1 MNQSLIC
8 NRSRQNGRSLNI
20 LLAALAA
27 FAIGAGFYSYKS
39 GQSNSSSANNLKK
52 ATSLV
57 DSPRAL
63 PEFSLT
69 NHLNTSF
76 GNKDLIGSWNLIFFG
91 FTNCPDVCPLTLNVV
106 EQAIT
111 KLHNF
116 DEIPRKIFISVDPN
130 RDQPKKLKNYVE
142 HFNNDVIG
150 LTGSKEQIDI
160 ITQSLGAIY
169 AIANNTEENYLVDHS
184 AHIFVIAPNGKMVA
198 LFSTPH
204 DAKIISA
211 DFITLHNLYENQKS

>member
-1 MNQSLIC
+1 MRS
-8 NRSRQNGRSLNI
+8 RSRQQGRSLNI

-39 GQSNSSSANNLKK
+39 GQTNSSSANNLQK
-52 ATSLV
+52 ATTLHT
-57 DSPRAL
+57 SPRVL

-69 NHLNTSF
+69 DHLNNTFS
-76 GNKDLIGSWNLIFFG
+76 NKDLIGSWSLVFFG
-91 FTNCPDVCPLTLNVV
+91 FTNCPDICPLTLNVI
-106 EQAIT
+106 EQSIT

-116 DEIPRKIFISVDPN
+116 DDIPKTIFISVDPK
-130 RDQPKKLKNYVE
+130 RDQTEKLKGYVE

-150 LTGSKEQIDI
+150 LTGDKEQIDT

-169 AIANNTEENYLVDHS
+169 AIANNSEENYLVDHS
-184 AHIFVIAPNGKMVA
+184 AHIFVIAPNGKMIG

-204 DAKIISA
+204 DANVIAA
-211 DFITLHNLYENQKS
+211 DFITLHKLYENQKS